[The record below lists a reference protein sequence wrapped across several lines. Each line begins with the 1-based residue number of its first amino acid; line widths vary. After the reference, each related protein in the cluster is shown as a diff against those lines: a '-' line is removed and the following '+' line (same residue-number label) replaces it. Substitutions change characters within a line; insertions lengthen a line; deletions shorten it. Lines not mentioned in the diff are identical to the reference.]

1 MSGGVR
7 SKSEFKEYKE
17 ETSIGIPSFIF
28 RDRSV
33 AVMESLVEF
42 LKDQKKMSIQEIALL
57 LNRDQRT
64 IWTVYNRAK
73 IKRRKH

>member
-7 SKSEFKEYKE
+7 SKSELNQDV
-17 ETSIGIPSFIF
+17 SIAIPSFVF

-42 LKDQKKMSIQEIALL
+42 LKDQKGFSIQEIAIL
-57 LNRDQRT
+57 LNRNQRT
-64 IWTVYNRAK
+64 IWTVYHRAK
-73 IKRRKH
+73 IKRRKHY